1 MSTLL
6 ETELDLNSLFTL
18 THNFDLLKGVIEAL
32 VKSQKATN
40 QKLNDIEDSV
50 RIKDRTIDG

>member
-1 MSTLL
+1 MSSIL

-40 QKLNDIEDSV
+40 QKLNDIQDNV

>member
-1 MSTLL
+1 MTSLL